1 MVKNTTLFMDMFK
14 AFINMP
20 NNNTLPYDM
29 SSLSPEALHG
39 LAHAVLEAGV
49 VAALVPAAA
58 LLVLTARLR
67 RSECPGGGA
76 LGPHRRAPAGLVT
89 ETEATEVAEAV
100 VAVVAAMMTTKAS
113 KPLVTKMATVM
124 ATEPLATKAT
134 EALVAMMTAMMTT
147 EPLATKT
154 AEALVTM
161 MTTKAMVTMM
171 AAVLVSA
178 WSERAAATEDAAQ
191 QGLAGVHH

>member
-1 MVKNTTLFMDMFK
+1 MDMFK

-20 NNNTLPYDM
+20 NNNTLPYNM

-39 LAHAVLEAGV
+39 LTHAVLEAGV

-76 LGPHRRAPAGLVT
+76 LGPHRRALAGLVT

-100 VAVVAAMMTTKAS
+100 VAVVAAMMTTEALTTKAS
-113 KPLVTKMATVM
+113 KPLVTKMAAVM

-134 EALVAMMTAMMTT
+134 EALVAMMTA
-147 EPLATKT
+147 EPLATKA
-154 AEALVTM
+154 AEALV
-161 MTTKAMVTMM
+161 AMM

-178 WSERAAATEDAAQ
+178 WSERAATTEEAAQ